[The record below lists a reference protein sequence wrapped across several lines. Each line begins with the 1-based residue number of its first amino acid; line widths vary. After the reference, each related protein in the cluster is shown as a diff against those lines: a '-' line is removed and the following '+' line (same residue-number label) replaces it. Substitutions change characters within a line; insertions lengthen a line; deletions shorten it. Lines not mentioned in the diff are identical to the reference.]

1 MLFLGAGAVLV
12 GIVTIMY
19 GLYDVLSM
27 MYEENHRLIQVGVA
41 FLAPRVC
48 FGCLC
53 RVLRTACISRG
64 FVELAWVRWPKL
76 RTMQV

>member
-41 FLAPRVC
+41 F
-48 FGCLC
+48 FGASCMLWVS
-53 RVLRTACISRG
+53 VLS
-64 FVELAWVRWPKL
+64 VEDCMHFP
-76 RTMQV
+76 